1 MSDFC
6 DFVPD
11 DPSCAPP
18 ADPDTPIDDG
28 DDHMEEHM
36 DDGHEMMDSSTL
48 MQAQVAYLMTAMSL
62 TVHAAL
68 VQFRYRSSDTFY
80 DAGDA
85 LTTNY
90 WELLNML
97 WNYFTIGWMGIAT
110 ITQLLSMLGI
120 AAEINLMVWMYGGI
134 VNMVVSFISG
144 LVAMYAYDAYWSVSE
159 DSTSSE

>member
-6 DFVPD
+6 TFVPD

-18 ADPDTPIDDG
+18 SDPDTPIDDG
-28 DDHMEEHM
+28 DDHMDEHM
-36 DDGHEMMDSSTL
+36 EDGHDVDSSTL
-48 MQAQVAYLMTAMSL
+48 VQAQVAYLMTAMSL
-62 TVHAAL
+62 TLHAAL
-68 VQFRYRSSDTFY
+68 VQFRYRSSDTYY

-134 VNMVVSFISG
+134 VNMVVSFISS
-144 LVAMYAYDAYWSVSE
+144 LVAMYAYDAYWQMAD